1 MAGALP
7 GKEKQT
13 KKTINHGLK
22 NTFKKTRSNFFLF
35 RSPAAEDTRKDV
47 IRHTSLSLSLSAAA
61 ETFQPDLHPKK
72 KKKWIAQEA
81 SLYLATGNRLGR
93 QAHLRPI
100 FDMSANRSGPAL
112 LLRLK

>member
-1 MAGALP
+1 MAVDLP

-35 RSPAAEDTRKDV
+35 RSPAEQRTRGK
-47 IRHTSLSLSLSAAA
+47 TSYVSLSLSAAA
-61 ETFQPDLHPKK
+61 ETFQPDSHPKK

-81 SLYLATGNRLGR
+81 SLYLETGNRLSR
-93 QAHLRPI
+93 QALPRTI
-100 FDMSANRSGPAL
+100 
-112 LLRLK
+112 